1 MGYYDAARGVYVGDS
16 GQSDYD
22 RTIEAIKYYEKNG
35 MTTQRDNAVKYA
47 SNQGYTQPGYKPS
60 TTTTTTPKTSSKT
73 SSGSNSSTRER
84 TTTTTPRTSS
94 NNNNTGSNQY
104 YIPYEQELRDL
115 IASYPEYTPLTE
127 SQMMSQAQNYA
138 DLQVDPQLDALSKAL
153 RNAITAAENQTNE
166 VTAAYSGIGAT
177 ADRLLTEA
185 QRQGEISAIARGGGR
200 SGAVETSVANMK
212 QPIMEQVT
220 QAEAEKAA
228 KLANISNS
236 KTNAQTAYDEGTVA
250 LEAQRGRLVAQQL
263 AAIKELDYAKQTGRA
278 DAILAATERLAAATN
293 ARNQF
298 DNSLLQSYTDMMGE
312 VPGEIVERP
321 VITNPNSNSGGSNY
335 SNEPVG
341 LRAYVESKGGSVGF
355 SSPDGS
361 AMNGTVTINGKSYSA
376 TQLIQKG
383 ATLVNGSWYIPESV
397 LRGMM

>member
-1 MGYYDAARGVYVGDS
+1 MGYYDAAKGVYVGDS

-60 TTTTTTPKTSSKT
+60 TTTTTTPKTSSNT
-73 SSGSNSSTRER
+73 SSSSSSSTRER
-84 TTTTTPRTSS
+84 TTDTTPRTS
-94 NNNNTGSNQY
+94 NINTGSNQY

-115 IASYPEYTPLTE
+115 IGSYPKYTPLSE

-153 RNAITAAENQTNE
+153 RNAISAAENQTNE
-166 VTAAYSGIGAT
+166 VTAAYSGVGAQ
-177 ADRLLTEA
+177 ADRLLGEA

-228 KLANISNS
+228 KLANIANS

-298 DNSLLQSYTDMMGE
+298 DNSLLQSYIDMMGE

-341 LRAYVESKGGSVGF
+341 LRAYIESKGGSVGF

-376 TQLIQKG
+376 AQLIQKG